1 VNTNELDRRK
11 RACGRISVKWP
22 GHGGEQTYLLE
33 DAAALPLLDAEPIRR
48 VRNYHG
54 ARHSGGLYWSS
65 TTGTHI
71 PHESVLELQSLILL
85 DYDRNITKISGQ
97 PLRFELRLRSSVVRH
112 VPDFLVERNGQLEVI
127 DVKRAEDAAGTEQAE
142 RLAATRAACASLG
155 WGYRVMCEPEPLF
168 FSNVQWLSAFRRPL
182 HEPEGGAAVLAL
194 CMEPTVFSELEAQ
207 LGDGL
212 RFRPVVF
219 HLLWQHQLRSDL
231 HSQCLSR
238 DAVIERSLGER

>member
-182 HEPEGGAAVLAL
+182 HEPEGG
-194 CMEPTVFSELEAQ
+194 
-207 LGDGL
+207 L
-212 RFRPVVF
+212 RFLLFAWSRRCSANSKRNLEMGSVSDQSSFISSGSTNSGATSTRSASVVM
-219 HLLWQHQLRSDL
+219 Q
-231 HSQCLSR
+231 
-238 DAVIERSLGER
+238 